1 MMGDPDLRSECDVNH
16 LEPLLPQ
23 DVVDELLSK
32 YVQTFT
38 VSSGAANGE
47 ARDGTAPLGI

>member
-1 MMGDPDLRSECDVNH
+1 MMGHPDLRSECDVNH

-38 VSSGAANGE
+38 VSSGQWGGPG
-47 ARDGTAPLGI
+47 RPGPWGI